1 MKKLLQAKTFII
13 PAMRAGLCEYSDER
27 VLVSNDTLA
36 AMAKTSFGIPLIMPE
51 HVELEELKNNLEK
64 YLCGR
69 VADMHYDEEADLWM
83 AHCVADT
90 QEALELFEKGW
101 GVSTSYQVDKKG
113 TGGTLNAVEYNAEI
127 LEGTYLHLAIVE
139 HPRYEMAKN
148 PTFYNSK
155 ELTHKSASSSIE
167 TNTPQKGVS
176 SMKFF
181 RTKREEV
188 KENASDLEIEIDGE
202 KVSIQT
208 LTNAYKASKKNDEEL
223 GKEPGK
229 DEKKKEENKKNEEED
244 KKKEEENKKN
254 EEEDKKKDN
263 EAEEKMNAEVDKLL
277 KDLEV
282 DDKENE
288 SEDDKEK
295 DDKSND
301 DDSDAD
307 DKKNSE
313 AADEKKVEADKKN
326 TRFNSMKAAKDNA
339 VLDNEL
345 AGFKTLAE
353 RAAVGRTRYG
363 NK

>member
-229 DEKKKEENKKNEEED
+229 EENKKNEEED

-277 KDLEV
+277 KDLEG

-301 DDSDAD
+301 DDSNAD